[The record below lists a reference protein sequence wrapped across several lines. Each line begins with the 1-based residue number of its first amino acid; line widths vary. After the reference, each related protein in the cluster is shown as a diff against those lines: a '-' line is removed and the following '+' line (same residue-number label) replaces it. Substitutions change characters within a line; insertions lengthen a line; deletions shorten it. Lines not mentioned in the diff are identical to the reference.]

1 MSLYQKY
8 RPQTLDDLQG
18 NDQVVDQL
26 KSMFTNLEK
35 CPHTFLLHGSTGCG
49 KTTVGRIIA
58 KEVGCVGVDFKE
70 INTADFRGID
80 MAREVIRNAY
90 LLPVEGKARVWLIDE
105 CHKLTNEA
113 QNALLKIL
121 EDSPKRSYFIL
132 CTTDPWLLLK
142 TIKGRCVQLQ
152 MSPLDDQQMYRL
164 LRTVVK
170 GEDGKIAKSV
180 YDQIIQE
187 SFGLP
192 RNAIQILESV
202 LSVPIEKQL
211 EAARQATEVK
221 SESIE
226 LCRALI
232 NPTPWRKIS
241 NILEGLK
248 EEDPEGIRRHVLAYC
263 QSIVLSGGDKAGIAS
278 DIIISFW
285 DPLYNIGF
293 PGLTAVCYRIINE
306 E

>member
-8 RPQTLDDLQG
+8 RPQTLDEIQG
-18 NDQVVDQL
+18 NDQVVGQL
-26 KSMFTNLEK
+26 KSMFADLTK
-35 CPHTFLLHGSTGCG
+35 CPHAFLLHGPTGCG

-58 KEVGCVGVDFKE
+58 KEVGCVGVDYKE

-80 MAREVIRNAY
+80 MAREVIRNAH
-90 LLPVEGKARVWLIDE
+90 LLPVEGKSRVWLVDE

-121 EDSPKRSYFIL
+121 EDTPKHVYFIL

-142 TIKGRCVQLQ
+142 TVKGRCVQLQ
-152 MSPLDDQQMYRL
+152 MNPLDDRQMYQL

-170 GEDGKIAKSV
+170 GEEKKITKSV

-202 LSVPIEKQL
+202 LSVPMERQM
-211 EAARQATEVK
+211 EVARQAVEIK

-232 NPTPWRKIS
+232 NPVPWKKVS

-248 EEDPEGIRRHVLAYC
+248 DEDAEGIRRHILGYC
-263 QSIVLSGGDKAGIAS
+263 QSIVLKGGDKAGIAS
-278 DIIISFW
+278 DIIMDFW
-285 DPLYNIGF
+285 EPLYNIGH
-293 PGLTAVCYRIINE
+293 PGLVSVCYKIIKGE
-306 E
+306 